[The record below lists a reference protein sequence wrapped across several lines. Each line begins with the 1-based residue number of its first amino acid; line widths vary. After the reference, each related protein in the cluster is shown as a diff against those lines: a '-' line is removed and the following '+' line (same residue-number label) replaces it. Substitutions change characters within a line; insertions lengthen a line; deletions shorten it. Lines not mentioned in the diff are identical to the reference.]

1 MLLEKHP
8 RQRKGLKSPELYT
21 SKDLVK
27 VQTLSRWI
35 GSEPVNASPVH
46 LYIDSEATLAVLAQ
60 RFPWH
65 AIRHGLRE
73 WEWSGQSDVQGCA
86 DYCSKGFISWDG
98 TANAADVPL
107 AVRLERLAVHG
118 WVAGREEGKA
128 HEFSVDLSLDMS
140 SNFTKRDNYYTC
152 LLELANLFQ
161 RGLLS
166 LATRMPNAYYSICL
180 LAPEKNVAQNLSAHQ
195 YEFLLRRL
203 VHSESF
209 DLDEMPARKKQC
221 CIVAN
226 VAAVFGPLPLVSAG
240 SVGVASAPAES
251 GGDRAESDADSDH
264 VVALIPSAAPV
275 AARSR
280 SRCLQ
285 PSLLPAVA
293 VAASPLQPS
302 SLPADVAFETLVR
315 EASCPALPWTV
326 NGARVKLEVCRNG
339 THGRQYARKMI
350 KCQSGHLA
358 CYKNRNCNLVGGGG
372 QREVLAYL
380 KCWADAGALPE
391 RNSTRTHMAYRP
403 KAEDYLQ
410 ELPRL

>member
-1 MLLEKHP
+1 MILEKHP

-27 VQTLSRWI
+27 VQTLSRWL

-46 LYIDSEATLAVLAQ
+46 LYIDSAAELVVLAQ

-65 AIRHGLRE
+65 AIRYGLRE
-73 WEWSGQSDVQGCA
+73 WVWSVQSDVQGCA

-98 TANAADVPL
+98 IVDAGCPL
-107 AVRLERLAVHG
+107 AVRLERLAVQG

-128 HEFSVDLSLDMS
+128 HELSLDLSLDMS
-140 SNFTKRDNYYTC
+140 TNFTKRDNYYTC
-152 LLELANLFQ
+152 LLDLSNLFQ
-161 RGLLS
+161 GGLLS

-180 LAPEKNVAQNLSAHQ
+180 LAPEKNVAQNLSAQQ

-203 VHSESF
+203 VHCESF
-209 DLDEMPARKKQC
+209 DLSEMPARKKQR

-226 VAAVFGPLPLVSAG
+226 IAAVFGPLPLVCAG
-240 SVGVASAPAES
+240 SVGVSSAPAES
-251 GGDRAESDADSDH
+251 AGDPAESDADSDD

-285 PSLLPAVA
+285 PSSLPAVA
-293 VAASPLQPS
+293 VAASSLQPS
-302 SLPADVAFETLVR
+302 LLPADVAFETLVR
-315 EASCPALPWTV
+315 EASCLALPWTV
-326 NGARVKLEVCRNG
+326 NGAPVKLEVCRNG

-350 KCQSGHLA
+350 KCQSGHPG
-358 CYKNRNCNLVGGGG
+358 CYKNRNCNLVGAGG
-372 QREVLAYL
+372 QSEVLAYL
-380 KCWADAGALPE
+380 KCWADSGAHPE

-403 KAEDYLQ
+403 KAEEYLQ
-410 ELPRL
+410 ALPGL